1 MAVTDD
7 DAHVR
12 HEVEAAVRELLYQQG
27 EPATITVA
35 EIRTEGGIGVDII
48 ERVMG
53 QLERRKDIMCK
64 RVESDPL
71 AWKLRT

>member
-27 EPATITVA
+27 EPATLSVDD
-35 EIRTEGGIGVDII
+35 IRVEGGIEADVV

-64 RVESDPL
+64 RVGSDPL